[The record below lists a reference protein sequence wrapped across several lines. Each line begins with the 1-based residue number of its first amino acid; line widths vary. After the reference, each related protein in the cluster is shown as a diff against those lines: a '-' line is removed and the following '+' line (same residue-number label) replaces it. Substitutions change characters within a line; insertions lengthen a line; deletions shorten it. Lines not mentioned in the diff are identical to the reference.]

1 MNNYIKF
8 LIVSVLYLVIDVIW
22 ISLNIKMYNNN
33 TMKIQGK
40 LSAISWKTIFTI
52 LLSYI
57 LLIISII
64 HIAIPLTVNNIK
76 KDDEL
81 IDKLYKSMLYG
92 GSVGLSIYGT
102 YNLVS
107 IIIYEN
113 FSYVVA
119 IIDSIWGFFV
129 YSVLTLSLIH
139 ISEPTR
145 QVR

>member
-1 MNNYIKF
+1 MNNNIKF

-22 ISLNIKMYNNN
+22 ILLNIKMYNNN
-33 TMKIQGK
+33 TIKIQGK
-40 LSAISWKTIFTI
+40 LSAISSKTIFTI

-76 KDDEL
+76 NDDEV
-81 IDKLYKSMLYG
+81 IDKLYKSILYG

-119 IIDSIWGFFV
+119 IIDSIWGFFI
-129 YSVLTLSLIH
+129 YSVLTFIYLNLN
-139 ISEPTR
+139 
-145 QVR
+145 

>member
-129 YSVLTLSLIH
+129 YSVLTFIYLNLN
-139 ISEPTR
+139 
-145 QVR
+145 